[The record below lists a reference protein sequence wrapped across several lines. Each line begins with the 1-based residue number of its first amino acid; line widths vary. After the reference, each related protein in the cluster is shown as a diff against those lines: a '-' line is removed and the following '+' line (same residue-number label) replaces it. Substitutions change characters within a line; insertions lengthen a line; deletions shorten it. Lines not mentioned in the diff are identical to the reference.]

1 MMTARTFLGAR
12 CPRSRSGT
20 LTTTFIPISTAG
32 SLELE
37 REKPFFEVVVP
48 DQILHLLAQC

>member
-1 MMTARTFLGAR
+1 M
-12 CPRSRSGT
+12 
-20 LTTTFIPISTAG
+20 TTTFVPISSVG

-37 REKPFFEVVVP
+37 RETIFELAVP